1 VSASE
6 LLRQI
11 SFSSIVFRL
20 SCRARIRCRD
30 YDYD

>member
-1 VSASE
+1 LSTVSASK

-20 SCRARIRCRD
+20 SCRARISD
-30 YDYD
+30 